1 MPSNA
6 EALALWLEGPMQS
19 WGHLSKCD
27 RRTTLSHPT
36 QSGVVGILGAA
47 LGVARS
53 DRLEIANLAGLT
65 QEILVFGRP
74 ARWTDYHTV
83 GGGYDPKENPQ
94 AIVPK
99 DGKPG
104 STVQT
109 WRDYLAE
116 ACFGVVLSGGAEL
129 LARCEAALRNPKWGV
144 WLGRKCCIPS
154 SPLSRG
160 LHPEAKAAVEC
171 LEEEAGKR
179 KLKLLRRISPAASFE
194 DGTDTLHDV
203 PLDFDL
209 REFGVRRVKVTDAE
223 E

>member
-1 MPSNA
+1 
-6 EALALWLEGPMQS
+6 MQS

-27 RRTTLSHPT
+27 RRTSLAHPT

-47 LGVARS
+47 LGVARG
-53 DRLEIANLAGLT
+53 DRREIANLCGLG
-65 QEILVFGRP
+65 QEVLVFGRP

-83 GGGYDPKENPQ
+83 GGGHEGPEGNPQ

-109 WRDYLAE
+109 WREYLTE
-116 ACFGVVLSGGAEL
+116 ACFGVVLSGESAL
-129 LARCEAALRNPKWGV
+129 LVRCEAALRNPKWGV

-160 LHPEAKAAVEC
+160 LHPDGKTAAEC
-171 LEEEAGKR
+171 LQKEATKR
-179 KLKLLRRISPAASFE
+179 KLKLLRRIGPAASFE

-203 PLDFDL
+203 PLDFAL
-209 REFGVRRVKVTDAE
+209 REFSVRRVKVTDE
-223 E
+223 VE